1 MDKLQFQ
8 ENLTEARK
16 KRGYTQREVA
26 RAIGVSDKTY
36 SKWETGENEPD
47 IDALC
52 RLGEFYGVSP
62 ALFFREGETAP
73 ELEGMPVEEA
83 AESCFRRINDLLLG
97 LRSVQYPVP
106 GEERPLPVPE
116 MPEELRLRDSRRNL
130 WHYAYRD
137 LLALIA
143 AGTDA
148 NFTMLMLPHQEHYRW
163 LTTEGEGLEALFR
176 LLGMPGAVR
185 CLYGMLTEKP
195 GTLYSPAYLAEKAG
209 VTEAEAEAFLAA
221 AGPWELSDPHPFL
234 RETGTETVY
243 SSGLRVQLLGLLT
256 LGRILLSQ
264 DTRRAEQRGLLVS
277 GNGNVTI
284 PEGGA
289 V

>member
-83 AESCFRRINDLLLG
+83 AESCFRSTPPLGIVEAAALGKLLELED
-97 LRSVQYPVP
+97 P
-106 GEERPLPVPE
+106 ERTIP
-116 MPEELRLRDSRRNL
+116 RLRR
-130 WHYAYRD
+130 
-137 LLALIA
+137 
-143 AGTDA
+143 
-148 NFTMLMLPHQEHYRW
+148 
-163 LTTEGEGLEALFR
+163 
-176 LLGMPGAVR
+176 
-185 CLYGMLTEKP
+185 
-195 GTLYSPAYLAEKAG
+195 
-209 VTEAEAEAFLAA
+209 
-221 AGPWELSDPHPFL
+221 
-234 RETGTETVY
+234 
-243 SSGLRVQLLGLLT
+243 LGLLYFDSRT
-256 LGRILLSQ
+256 VDGRETEVCFFTPLAEPLALLCLA
-264 DTRRAEQRGLLVS
+264 DVLFPREAVPEVFVAGGGWHFRPLLCDGPLPADPS
-277 GNGNVTI
+277 LDLL
-284 PEGGA
+284 
-289 V
+289 